1 MTQVLLVEDDKSL
14 SASLADYLT
23 ELEYDVDFAFN
34 GRSALNLMKDS
45 QYDLIVM
52 DVAMPILDGLQ
63 TAKAI
68 RNDLYL
74 DTPIIFLTARDTLE
88 DKLIGFKSGADDY
101 LVKPFSPE
109 ELVCRMKAILQRG
122 KINAN
127 TIQTIGDL
135 TFNHQLQ
142 QVQREDKFI
151 ELDDLQFQILTLL
164 AKQAPNP
171 ISRST
176 LEDMLWPE
184 GLPESDPLRTHIY
197 RLRQK
202 LDKPFQS
209 NLVVTVH
216 GKGYRL
222 AIPQ

>member
-23 ELEYDVDFAFN
+23 ELDFEVDFAFN
-34 GRSALNLMKDS
+34 GKAALNLLEDNS
-45 QYDLIVM
+45 YDLIVM
-52 DVAMPILDGLQ
+52 DVAMPLLDGLETTQ
-63 TAKAI
+63 AI
-68 RNDLYL
+68 RQQLFI

-88 DKLIGFKSGADDY
+88 DKLMGFKSGGDDY

-122 KINAN
+122 KINTN
-127 TIQTIGDL
+127 TVQTLGNL
-135 TFNHQLQ
+135 TFNHQLH
-142 QVQREDKFI
+142 QVQREGKFI
-151 ELDDLQFQILTLL
+151 ELDDLQFKILTLL
-164 AKQAPNP
+164 AKNAPNP

-176 LEDMLWPE
+176 LEDYLWPD

-202 LDKPFQS
+202 IDKPFQS

>member
-1 MTQVLLVEDDKSL
+1 MIKVLLVEDDQQL

-34 GRSALNLMKDS
+34 GKSALTLLDEDT
-45 QYDLIVM
+45 YDVVIM
-52 DVAMPILDGLQ
+52 DVSMPVLDGLD

-68 RNDLYL
+68 RHDQHL
-74 DTPIIFLTARDTLE
+74 DVPIIFLTARDTLE
-88 DKLIGFKSGADDY
+88 DKLAGFKSGADDY
-101 LVKPFSPE
+101 LVKPFSSE
-109 ELVCRMKAILQRG
+109 ELVCRIEAILQRG
-122 KINAN
+122 KLAN
-127 TIQTIGDL
+127 NSIQSLGEL
-135 TFNHQLQ
+135 TFNHQLH
-142 QVQREDKFI
+142 QVQREGTFI
-151 ELDDLQFQILTLL
+151 ELDDIQFQILSLL
-164 AKQAPNP
+164 AKHAPSP
-171 ISRST
+171 ISRVG
-176 LEDMLWPE
+176 LEDHLWPD

-202 LDKPFQS
+202 LDKPFKT